1 MPRYSKQDIAKLVK
15 DGRIAK
21 GYTQQELSDLTRIS
35 LRSVQRIENGEVLP
49 RLYTLKILAD
59 QLGFSLDDVV
69 ETEAEMPVKKITLS
83 KPRKII
89 LSIGSLLLIVLLT
102 GAFLSQSAHFPE
114 TTFER
119 FLLYAGVLTVY
130 GLTLLRIWK

>member
-1 MPRYSKQDIAKLVK
+1 MLQYSKVDTARLVK
-15 DGRIAK
+15 EGRIAK

-69 ETEAEMPVKKITLS
+69 ETEVPVKKATLN

-89 LSIGSLLLIVLLT
+89 LSIGSLLLIILLT
-102 GAFLSQSAHFPE
+102 GAYVSQSAHFPE
-114 TTFER
+114 TNFER

-130 GLTLLRIWK
+130 GLALLRIWK

>member
-1 MPRYSKQDIAKLVK
+1 MTRYSKQDIARLVK

-49 RLYTLKILAD
+49 RLYTLKILAG
-59 QLGFSLDDVV
+59 QLGFSLDDAV
-69 ETEAEMPVKKITLS
+69 EKESEMPVKKTTLK

-89 LSIGSLLLIVLLT
+89 LSIGSLLLIILLT
-102 GAFLSQSAHFPE
+102 GAYVSQSAHFPE

-119 FLLYAGVLTVY
+119 FLLYAGVLTIY
-130 GLTLLRIWK
+130 GLALLRIWK